1 MADEQIEEIMLRR
14 FVWGES
20 DCCLAV
26 CDVLVA
32 RGYPDPA
39 EGFRGM
45 YGSERGAKALTKGD
59 LAKWAAELFERMGWP
74 EISADDAQ
82 DGDVGLVRG
91 FAAIRHQG
99 RWVAKTEKGLLTTS
113 RLADRAWEPNK
124 GQ

>member
-1 MADEQIEEIMLRR
+1 MADQSIEEIMLRP

-39 EGFRGM
+39 EGFRGV
-45 YGSERGAKALTKGD
+45 YGSERGARALTKGD
-59 LAKWAAELFERMGWP
+59 LSAWSSELFERMGWL
-74 EISADDAQ
+74 EIDPGDTQ
-82 DGDVGLVRG
+82 DGDVGLVRS

-113 RLADRAWEPNK
+113 RLAFRAWRPSR
-124 GQ
+124 